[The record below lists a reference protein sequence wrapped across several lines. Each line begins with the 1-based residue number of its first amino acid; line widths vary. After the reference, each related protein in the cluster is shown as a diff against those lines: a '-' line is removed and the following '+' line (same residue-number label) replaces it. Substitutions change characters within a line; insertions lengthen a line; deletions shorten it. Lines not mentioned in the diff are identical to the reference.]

1 MKEEKSYNPHHENST
16 IEFRNTINNLV
27 TIGENRI
34 RQDYASNSTFLYHQR
49 SSLSATNAIIEI
61 AKGVLGIELSNAED
75 RMIQLTSSDL
85 LKGLV
90 GIHISN
96 NGYENQRIPLNIP
109 LGEGRPLLR
118 VFIIN
123 TISDVARL
131 DINNI
136 HIPETVTINQ
146 IGGWVNSLEKIASDP
161 FASKIANQL

>member
-75 RMIQLTSSDL
+75 RMIQLNLQT
-85 LKGLV
+85 
-90 GIHISN
+90 
-96 NGYENQRIPLNIP
+96 Y
-109 LGEGRPLLR
+109 
-118 VFIIN
+118 
-123 TISDVARL
+123 
-131 DINNI
+131 
-136 HIPETVTINQ
+136 
-146 IGGWVNSLEKIASDP
+146 
-161 FASKIANQL
+161 